1 MKMPARF
8 SQVSKNLYRGGCPSA
23 HDLLFL
29 KGLGIKKIVS
39 LDDECG
45 HNIDPICEDL
55 GLKHIIWGLGDG
67 TDPKVSALKKRI
79 IPTLTH
85 DGPTYIHCFHGK
97 DRTGMSVAMYRVYT
111 GWPVEKALKE
121 AAEFGMGK
129 NLSPKVTRSYYDA
142 VKQFA
147 DEFEDDKSNAIDAV
161 SLTRQTNS
169 FAPQN
174 PAVNDMTI
182 TRPVNFNLPPGTDI
196 EFSQLSRI
204 AKIASLN
211 KKAYVRIYI
220 RCKAS
225 DLLKP
230 SNYWQT
236 SKEAADKNSKD
247 SSGKMFS
254 ANLDSSAIFEKFD
267 KPITDSLIHNILTKD
282 IDVAILKNN
291 QYLVIDPDVL
301 VDIQEEDDVNNAAG
315 IGDVVEVGLR
325 DNSTDYTFVYPGS
338 GQGVGGM
345 PDGAAGIVQL
355 PYSGPGQ
362 V

>member
-1 MKMPARF
+1 MPARF
-8 SQVSKNLYRGGCPSA
+8 SQVTKGLYRGGCPSA
-23 HDLLFL
+23 MDLVKL
-29 KGLGIKKIVS
+29 KSMGINKIVS

-45 HNIDPICEDL
+45 NSITSACEDL

-67 TDPKVSALKKRI
+67 KDPKVAALKKRI

-97 DRTGMSVAMYRVYT
+97 DRTGMAVAMYRVYH
-111 GWPVEKALKE
+111 GWSVSKALEE
-121 AAEFGMGK
+121 AAKFGMGTH
-129 NLSPKVTRSYYDA
+129 LPPIVTRSYYDA
-142 VKQFA
+142 VKEYS
-147 DEFEDDKSNAIDAV
+147 DELQDDKSNVIDAV

-174 PAVNDMTI
+174 PAVDDMTI

-204 AKIASLN
+204 AKLASLN
-211 KKAYVRIYI
+211 KKAYIRIYI
-220 RCKAS
+220 RCKSS

-230 SNYWQT
+230 QTYWYG
-236 SKEAADKNSKD
+236 SKEAANKNSSN

-254 ANLDSSAIFEKFD
+254 AHLSSSAVIEGFD
-267 KPITDSLIHNILTKD
+267 KAVNKSLIQTILTKD
-282 IDVAILKNN
+282 IDVAILKND
-291 QYLVIDPDVL
+291 QYLILDPGAL
-301 VDIQEEDDVNNAAG
+301 VDIQEEDDISDLV
-315 IGDVVEVGLR
+315 DVGLR
-325 DNSTDYTFVYPGS
+325 DNSTNYTFVYPGS
-338 GQGVGGM
+338 GSGVGGM

-355 PYSGPGQ
+355 PYTGPGQ